1 MTEDKHKEWQDK
13 LVTYR
18 LKPLNAGV
26 PFELLS
32 DIINLMEFH
41 IHPYDGDGEENPTSM
56 AFIEKYGED
65 YLEKLSYNEQTKKVT
80 SEVKLNG

>member
-1 MTEDKHKEWQDK
+1 MSEETKYTDK

-26 PFELLS
+26 PFELLA

-41 IHPYDGDGEENPTSM
+41 VHPYDADGEENPTSM
-56 AFIEKYGED
+56 AFIEKYEAD
-65 YLEKLSYNEQTKKVT
+65 YLEKLSYSEQKQKVT
-80 SEVKLNG
+80 SEVKLGE